1 MSDNTKLSK
10 DGLNQVWLKAMT
22 ILKSLTGNVK
32 TEKGTLQEQIDLL
45 EENASSGVDLTQAEY
60 DALPD
65 TKESDGVDY
74 YIMDEDFVATDAKA
88 VGYDKSTSGLTRE
101 TAQGAIDE
109 IVDKINESNTNFN
122 NALDEL
128 NSNLTNNL
136 LLSTTE
142 HRVGT
147 WIDGKPLYSITQD
160 NNNTSK
166 GTTSTFAHNIKNV
179 DNIFIDLQ
187 HSYFKFA
194 NNINSVPISLSVTD
208 NAISQAYFNIFLS
221 VDRTNYKYFAGS
233 ASSSTGHVI
242 TFLYTKTMD

>member
-88 VGYDKSTSGLTRE
+88 VGYDNSTSGLTRE

-122 NALDEL
+122 NGLDEL
-128 NSNLTNNL
+128 NSNLNKLFNGVPNGSSQNISTN
-136 LLSTTE
+136 TE
-142 HRVGT
+142 YTIEQNCMVLFTMNFSSVSGHAQIGF
-147 WIDGKPLYSITQD
+147 Y
-160 NNNTSK
+160 NTSGASMGTHQINAPAEATNTVHYERYMLK
-166 GTTSTFAHNIKNV
+166 GQKFKVTTASN
-179 DNIFIDLQ
+179 
-187 HSYFKFA
+187 
-194 NNINSVPISLSVTD
+194 
-208 NAISQAYFNIFLS
+208 
-221 VDRTNYKYFAGS
+221 TNTLKYLI
-233 ASSSTGHVI
+233 VC
-242 TFLYTKTMD
+242 